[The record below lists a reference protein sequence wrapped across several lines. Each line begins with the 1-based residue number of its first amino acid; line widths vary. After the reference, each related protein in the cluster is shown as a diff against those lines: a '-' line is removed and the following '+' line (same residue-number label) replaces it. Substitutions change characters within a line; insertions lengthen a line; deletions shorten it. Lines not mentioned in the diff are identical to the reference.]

1 MPHNYK
7 PKYLI
12 LNKTDVRQKRD
23 DLLIEIFTTYL
34 VIYYLLLFHA
44 RLSFSKT
51 GDNSIFFSTR
61 TILIVYTHHMNV
73 QLKVVQPYQFY
84 LWIYEHLQ
92 SKNILK
98 TCCYLTNMRTVLKDL
113 ISLLIFFIRVYL
125 QNHISTCT
133 YM

>member
-12 LNKTDVRQKRD
+12 SNKTDVRQNRD
-23 DLLIEIFTTYL
+23 DLLIKIFTTYL
-34 VIYYLLLFHA
+34 VIYYLPLFHA

-73 QLKVVQPYQFY
+73 QLKHIQPYQFY

-92 SKNILK
+92 SESILK
-98 TCCYLTNMRTVLKDL
+98 TC
-113 ISLLIFFIRVYL
+113 FL
-125 QNHISTCT
+125 QT
-133 YM
+133 